1 MFAVTA
7 MVCGAL
13 RPGSGQG
20 RSLLSLLTNARA
32 RVRETPSRN
41 ARNAAILRIRARA
54 GRPEK
59 KGVFKR
65 RREACPER

>member
-1 MFAVTA
+1 
-7 MVCGAL
+7 
-13 RPGSGQG
+13 
-20 RSLLSLLTNARA
+20 LLTNARA

-41 ARNAAILRIRARA
+41 ARNAAILRIRARE